1 MNILNQSGIHIPS
14 TGPTWYRGSLES
26 NKILDTDLSCVFRY
40 LYRRSIESALLNPL
54 STVVEVVTTG
64 SSGCNVF
71 LYLTLWVKL
80 KITLN
85 WLKSTSEHGRVQCCM
100 VLVGLESLI
109 SSLSY
114 LIAKNYSGYVFRETF
129 SLSSGIPI
137 GSGSISVRRSRFWT
151 NKFLRLLLCFIFLQ
165 LYGVLFALF
174 CESLDFLTFYA
185 NQKVSLDWIIQT
197 YCNFY
202 LILKILQDSFGVFW
216 LSF

>member
-1 MNILNQSGIHIPS
+1 MNILNKSGIHIPS
-14 TGPTWYRGSLES
+14 TGPTWYRGSLVS

-85 WLKSTSEHGRVQCCM
+85 WLKLTSEHGRVQCCM

-165 LYGVLFALF
+165 LDGVSFALF
-174 CESLDFLTFYA
+174 CE
-185 NQKVSLDWIIQT
+185 
-197 YCNFY
+197 
-202 LILKILQDSFGVFW
+202 
-216 LSF
+216 

>member
-40 LYRRSIESALLNPL
+40 LYRSSIESTLLNPL
-54 STVVEVVTTG
+54 SVVTAVVEGGTTG
-64 SSGCNVF
+64 CYCPLV
-71 LYLTLWVKL
+71 YLTLWVKL

-100 VLVGLESLI
+100 VLVCLESLI

-137 GSGSISVRRSRFWT
+137 GSGSIWFRRSRFWT
-151 NKFLRLLLCFIFLQ
+151 IKFLRLLLCFIFLQ
-165 LYGVLFALF
+165 LVGVSFALF
-174 CESLDFLTFYA
+174 CE
-185 NQKVSLDWIIQT
+185 
-197 YCNFY
+197 
-202 LILKILQDSFGVFW
+202 
-216 LSF
+216 

>member
-1 MNILNQSGIHIPS
+1 MNILNKSGIHIPS

-165 LYGVLFALF
+165 LDGVSFALF
-174 CESLDFLTFYA
+174 CE
-185 NQKVSLDWIIQT
+185 
-197 YCNFY
+197 
-202 LILKILQDSFGVFW
+202 
-216 LSF
+216 

>member
-14 TGPTWYRGSLES
+14 TGQTWYRGSLES

-40 LYRRSIESALLNPL
+40 LYQSSIESALLNPL
-54 STVVEVVTTG
+54 STVVEVATTG
-64 SSGCNVF
+64 SHSAF

-85 WLKSTSEHGRVQCCM
+85 WLKPTSEHGRVQCCM
-100 VLVGLESLI
+100 VLVVLESLI

-129 SLSSGIPI
+129 SPSSGIPI

-165 LYGVLFALF
+165 LDGVSFALF
-174 CESLDFLTFYA
+174 SE
-185 NQKVSLDWIIQT
+185 
-197 YCNFY
+197 
-202 LILKILQDSFGVFW
+202 
-216 LSF
+216 